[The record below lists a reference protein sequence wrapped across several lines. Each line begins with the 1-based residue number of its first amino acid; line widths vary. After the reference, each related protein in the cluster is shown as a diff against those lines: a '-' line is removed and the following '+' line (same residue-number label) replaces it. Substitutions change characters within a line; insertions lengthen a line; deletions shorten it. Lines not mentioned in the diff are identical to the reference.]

1 MVNNLFILVYT
12 MSATAMP
19 QQGKIGEI
27 EMEHRSQVTL
37 SRYHVVQER
46 QGCQTLCRLN
56 VDVLSWVNRG
66 LKIFSLFV
74 DRKK

>member
-46 QGCQTLCRLN
+46 QGCQTTQAECRCS
-56 VDVLSWVNRG
+56 VLGKEGVED
-66 LKIFSLFV
+66 F
-74 DRKK
+74 

>member
-27 EMEHRSQVTL
+27 EMEHRSQVTQDITWFKKDKG
-37 SRYHVVQER
+37 V
-46 QGCQTLCRLN
+46 RL
-56 VDVLSWVNRG
+56 
-66 LKIFSLFV
+66 
-74 DRKK
+74 